1 MAIMGRKGYAWFCAL
16 SAAMCNS
23 YYGFDASVFNA
34 VQGSDAWINWMG
46 NPGPNLVG
54 GVNTAYSVCAII
66 SGWFLAAPV
75 ADFLGR
81 KTAMGIGSVL
91 IMISAILET
100 CTPKNQ
106 IACFIVG
113 RAVNGIGQG
122 IALSAG
128 PSYIGEITPAK
139 IRGIVMT
146 FWQVA
151 YSVGLF
157 FAFWINFACTKY
169 LDRLPENWDW
179 RIVCLFQLMVP
190 IYVLSVLPGL
200 PSSPRWCIKNNKIDK
215 ARSSLMATRFSSEE
229 AEEELQTII
238 AAVEFERN
246 SNETSSG
253 YAALWKDKSVRRRLL
268 LALGM
273 NAGQQ
278 LTGQGSLTTYST
290 KIYKG
295 VFQSSSTV
303 ALINALNATL
313 SILFCLNVT
322 WVVER
327 WGRKVLFIIGGI
339 GMACCMLIVAT
350 VGSQTPNTADGS
362 KPYSVGVAI
371 VFLLFLF
378 IFFYKPSWGA
388 VTWIWS
394 SEIFSLNVRAQGVGM
409 AGQTQNI
416 ANAIV
421 QQFFPL
427 FLEDCGFY
435 AFYMFAGINCLL
447 VCYVIFLIPET
458 KGVPLEEMDRLF
470 GGVSHV
476 QGGAAMR
483 EDDATM
489 EHHRPASKGTT
500 EHSGNH
506 VEGSATPEEK

>member
-1 MAIMGRKGYAWFCAL
+1 MSRFCAL

-34 VQGSDAWINWMG
+34 VQGSDAWLNWMG

-54 GVNTAYSVCAII
+54 GINTAYSVCAII
-66 SGWFLAAPV
+66 SGWFIAAPT

-81 KTAMGIGSVL
+81 KTAMGIGSIL

-100 CTPKNQ
+100 CTPKGQ

-151 YSVGLF
+151 YRCV
-157 FAFWINFACTKY
+157 
-169 LDRLPENWDW
+169 
-179 RIVCLFQLMVP
+179 
-190 IYVLSVLPGL
+190 
-200 PSSPRWCIKNNKIDK
+200 KNNKLEK
-215 ARSSLMATRFSSEE
+215 ARSSLHATRFSSEE

-238 AAVEFERN
+238 QAVEFEKN
-246 SNETSSG
+246 SKETSSG
-253 YAALWKDKSVRRRLL
+253 YAALWKDKSVRKRLL

-290 KIYKG
+290 KIYQG
-295 VFQSSSTV
+295 VFDDSSTI

-327 WGRKVLFIIGGI
+327 WGRKVLFIVGG
-339 GMACCMLIVAT
+339 AAT
-350 VGSQTPNTADGS
+350 VGSQTPTGADGAKS
-362 KPYSVGVAI
+362 YPVGVAI

-458 KGVPLEEMDRLF
+458 KGVPLEEMDKLF
-470 GGVSHV
+470 GGASHV
-476 QGGAAMR
+476 QGGAMMR
-483 EDDATM
+483 EDTDVTNT
-489 EHHRPASKGTT
+489 EHHRPTSKGTT
-500 EHSGNH
+500 DHSGRH